1 MVILLITQAGASLH
15 SVYVEA
21 DLKINTLHRKVAQN
35 DITKH
40 YSTLFDLSPLRMTR
54 GITHF

>member
-1 MVILLITQAGASLH
+1 MAILLITQAGASLD

-21 DLKINTLHRKVAQN
+21 DFKINTHYRKVAQN

-40 YSTLFDLSPLRMTR
+40 YSTLLDLSPLRMTR